1 MPSGT
6 MSNAKTQ
13 VTTDL
18 LIFKREPEP
27 DAKWIETGKILGL
40 PINQYFI
47 DRPEHLLGEV
57 CLDKL
62 YGNERLALKS
72 DSRDIPLAIAEAIK
86 KIKPCYSA
94 KSASQDILL
103 IPRELQH
110 FPVNSNFDRK

>member
-6 MSNAKTQ
+6 LSNAKTQ

-27 DAKWIETGKILGL
+27 EARWIETGEVLGL

-57 CLDKL
+57 CLVNFTVK
-62 YGNERLALKS
+62 
-72 DSRDIPLAIAEAIK
+72 IA
-86 KIKPCYSA
+86 
-94 KSASQDILL
+94 
-103 IPRELQH
+103 
-110 FPVNSNFDRK
+110 

>member
-1 MPSGT
+1 L
-6 MSNAKTQ
+6 N
-13 VTTDL
+13 
-18 LIFKREPEP
+18 
-27 DAKWIETGKILGL
+27 
-40 PINQYFI
+40 
-47 DRPEHLLGEV
+47 RPEHLLGEV